1 MYVLILGITLI
12 ILISSFVT
20 MSNGTLSATGLVI
33 AVILGI
39 IILKR
44 NFDLTQKLKTKNTK
58 ENELVINNV
67 GVGGV
72 FKLANVDGYDEDL
85 TLKVK
90 RKHMYQEGDYF
101 WYELECEK
109 GDGEKAWVEV
119 EEDDELVVSI
129 VLKKL
134 KISEVSGLNPQK
146 LEFDDDNESGSLT
159 YCGNRYNYID
169 SGKATFYRNCDDKKA
184 ETLYYW
190 DYKYCNNLFSV
201 EKWGDNDYEGF
212 YSQIIKPHSITVY
225 SLNAGEK

>member
-129 VLKKL
+129 V
-134 KISEVSGLNPQK
+134 
-146 LEFDDDNESGSLT
+146 
-159 YCGNRYNYID
+159 
-169 SGKATFYRNCDDKKA
+169 
-184 ETLYYW
+184 
-190 DYKYCNNLFSV
+190 
-201 EKWGDNDYEGF
+201 
-212 YSQIIKPHSITVY
+212 
-225 SLNAGEK
+225 